1 MEHLDIQ
8 HTCVRCAKYHDACIV
23 CFEAD
28 MVLLHC
34 THRCDKCSKWRR
46 VPAGAKID
54 LKQNFHCSMI
64 LGLSCKVKEENW
76 EQPQEWDGE
85 MDRER
90 KVMKTSCDRH
100 ERGEKRRH
108 TADVQEE
115 ERKKERR
122 ATRCVVRAS
131 ELQFVLHVC
140 IPCNL
145 VHAKMKVAH
154 GKH

>member
-1 MEHLDIQ
+1 
-8 HTCVRCAKYHDACIV
+8 
-23 CFEAD
+23 
-28 MVLLHC
+28 
-34 THRCDKCSKWRR
+34 

-76 EQPQEWDGE
+76 EHPQEWDGDMESE
-85 MDRER
+85 M
-90 KVMKTSCDRH
+90 KVLKTATCERH

-122 ATRCVVRAS
+122 VTRCVMLYYAS
-131 ELQFVLHVC
+131 WR
-140 IPCNL
+140 L
-145 VHAKMKVAH
+145 VSCCFFEHT
-154 GKH
+154 